1 MSDIIKAIKD
11 NSVNV
16 TGFIKVNN
24 YNLIDL
30 KEDYAVME
38 GKLDKNSFNPYG
50 IPHGGYLF
58 GLLDTCAGYA
68 ACTSGYQV
76 LTLNSNI
83 NYLGQCKGDVVKAEA
98 KVLKSGKHVKVY
110 EVNLFDGDK
119 IICNGVV
126 TYYVLDNK
134 LEDTK

>member
-1 MSDIIKAIKD
+1 MCIIKEVKD
-11 NSVNV
+11 SFKDVS
-16 TGFIKVNN
+16 GFIKANN
-24 YNLIDL
+24 YKLIDL

-38 GKLDKNSFNPYG
+38 AKLDKNSLNPYG

-58 GLLDTCAGYA
+58 GLIDTCAGYA
-68 ACTSGYQV
+68 ACTSGFQV

-83 NYLGQCKGDVVKAEA
+83 NYLSQCKGDVVKAEA

-110 EVNLFDGDK
+110 EVNLFDGDI